1 MGGKLPCYS
10 DLTLHTFVNVNTQVK
25 YPDTP
30 GIWTKQH
37 VEAWK
42 PIGDAVHAKGATF
55 FCHIWHVGRVSD
67 PSFQPNGQA
76 PISSTD
82 KPLTPSNDSEKITP
96 PRRLRT
102 DEIPQ
107 IVNDFRLAAR
117 NAIEAGTFV
126 LKECLG
132 KVALMSFDEDPT
144 QIKRSHVN
152 RRMVHDKVLIYFI
165 FASVSHHEALSQS
178 SVDGKHYAIKCL
190 LYNKGGNLNLRC
202 F

>member
-1 MGGKLPCYS
+1 MDTFS
-10 DLTLHTFVNVNTQVK
+10 DSYYAVGIDVIYLWFYVYVVDRGIWHHQSTVLSSIFYLIVRKFESFVTCFLFR

-37 VEAWK
+37 VGAWE
-42 PIGDAVHAKGATF
+42 PIVDVVHAKGATF

-107 IVNDFRLAAR
+107 FVNDFRLAAR
-117 NAIEAGTFV
+117 NAIEAVMLTVGWSMIKF
-126 LKECLG
+126 LSI
-132 KVALMSFDEDPT
+132 SFLHRCHIMRYSFSWSVWGNPE
-144 QIKRSHVN
+144 
-152 RRMVHDKVLIYFI
+152 
-165 FASVSHHEALSQS
+165 ASRL
-178 SVDGKHYAIKCL
+178 
-190 LYNKGGNLNLRC
+190 
-202 F
+202 